1 MVSKFSNVHF
11 LDLKGL
17 LNLTGAQ
24 APLTRA
30 RRRIDMNATWEKAY
44 NEAIDLV
51 HEFPELELTSALK
64 QFASNHGIEEG
75 DDLAKFVQW
84 GWDKMLQMYA
94 DFERK

>member
-1 MVSKFSNVHF
+1 MIAHH
-11 LDLKGL
+11 LGLK
-17 LNLTGAQ
+17 NLYNSTGAK

-30 RRRIDMNATWEKAY
+30 RRRIDMNVTWEKAY

-51 HEFPELELTSALK
+51 VEFPEMELTSALK
-64 QFASNHGIEEG
+64 QFGFNHGINEG
-75 DDLAKFVQW
+75 DDMAKFVKW

>member
-1 MVSKFSNVHF
+1 MNVHLLVSKKS
-11 LDLKGL
+11 
-17 LNLTGAQ
+17 LNLTGAK

-30 RRRIDMNATWEKAY
+30 RRRIDMNVTWQKAY

-51 HEFPELELTSALK
+51 VEFPEMEFTSALK

-75 DDLAKFVQW
+75 DDLAKFVKW

>member
-1 MVSKFSNVHF
+1 MNVH
-11 LDLKGL
+11 L
-17 LNLTGAQ
+17 LASKKSINLTGAK

-30 RRRIDMNATWEKAY
+30 RGRIDMNATWEKAY

-51 HEFPELELTSALK
+51 HEFPEMELTSALK

-75 DDLAKFVQW
+75 DDLAKFVKW